1 MNYWILDIKQS
12 GHDLREIMLFAPIIT
27 IAFSVFIFVWF
38 FNRLSLHS
46 AKASFRERSWK
57 IFFSLYAV
65 GSCWTFIF
73 GICLLLVA
81 PSQIHKSQSQTP
93 AHLAN
98 LQMAR
103 NAELNKFQSDMPNNY
118 SGHIVKNK

>member
-12 GHDLREIMLFAPIIT
+12 GHDLREVMFFAPIIA
-27 IAFSVFIFVWF
+27 IALSAFIFIWF
-38 FNRLSLHS
+38 FTQLSRHS

-57 IFFSLYAV
+57 MFFSLYAV
-65 GSCWTFIF
+65 GSCWAFIF

-81 PSQIHKSQSQTP
+81 PSQINKSKSRAP

-98 LQMAR
+98 LQMAQ
-103 NAELNKFQSDMPNNY
+103 NTELNKFQSDTTNGY
-118 SGHIVKNK
+118 TGHILKNK